1 MARRKKGPTESLPG
15 EKWKRL
21 HHAEGEEIIPI
32 YEVSNMG
39 RVRRLEKDGVV
50 RVMVQGTI
58 AGYPYAVIKYPDGR
72 QRNRYIHRLV
82 AQEWI
87 EPKDHYHNFVIHK
100 DYDRNNNKLENLEL
114 VNRRALFEHRKKSPI
129 PRKRRAKGYKLN
141 ETKVARIKKLLQDEH
156 LKLSMIARM
165 FGITHTQLNRI
176 RNGENWA
183 HVEAAE
189 D

>member
-1 MARRKKGPTESLPG
+1 V
-15 EKWKRL
+15 
-21 HHAEGEEIIPI
+21 EGEEIIPI
-32 YEVSNMG
+32 YDVSNMG

-82 AQEWI
+82 AQVFLK
-87 EPKDHYHNFVIHK
+87 PKDAYHNFVIHK
-100 DYDRNNNKLENLEL
+100 DYDRTNNAIENLEL
-114 VNRRALFEHRKKSPI
+114 VNRRKLFEHRKESPV
-129 PRKRRAKGYKLN
+129 PRKRRTRGYKLDEN
-141 ETKVARIKKLLQDEH
+141 KVKRIKKLLRDENI
-156 LKLSMIARM
+156 KLSMIAKM

-176 RNGENWA
+176 RSGENWS
-183 HVEAAE
+183 HVTIE